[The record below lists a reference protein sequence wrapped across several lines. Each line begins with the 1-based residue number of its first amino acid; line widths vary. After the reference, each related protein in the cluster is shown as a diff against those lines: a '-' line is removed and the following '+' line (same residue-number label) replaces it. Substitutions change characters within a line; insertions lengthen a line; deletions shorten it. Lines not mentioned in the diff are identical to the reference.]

1 MERIS
6 LCVYVYSPLFL
17 HIHHIA
23 MSFKKEQIEVCLH
36 SKPIKILKGRK
47 TRRKGR
53 EAGTEDKN
61 REGEK
66 MGRKEER
73 KEVGRKE

>member
-1 MERIS
+1 
-6 LCVYVYSPLFL
+6 
-17 HIHHIA
+17 
-23 MSFKKEQIEVCLH
+23 MSFKKEYLEVCLH

-66 MGRKEER
+66 MGRKEKR
-73 KEVGRKE
+73 KEVGRTE